1 MIPYIYIYIDVH
13 RYRMV
18 RERQHSMNF
27 MSHVVFMIEKSCEFF
42 ACVNETSRY
51 SDDFAIRGMILKD
64 GSDMGLSQN

>member
-1 MIPYIYIYIDVH
+1 MIPYIYIDVH

-27 MSHVVFMIEKSCEFF
+27 MSHVVFMIEKSCEFI
-42 ACVNETSRY
+42 
-51 SDDFAIRGMILKD
+51 AIRGMILKD

>member
-1 MIPYIYIYIDVH
+1 
-13 RYRMV
+13 MV